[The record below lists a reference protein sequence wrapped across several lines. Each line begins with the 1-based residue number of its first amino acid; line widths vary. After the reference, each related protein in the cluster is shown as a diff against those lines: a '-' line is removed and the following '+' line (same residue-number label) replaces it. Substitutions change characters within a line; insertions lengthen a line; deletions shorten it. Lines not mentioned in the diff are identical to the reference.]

1 MTHVALINLLGWLK
15 TVPPS
20 VWVSALS
27 AVVFVA
33 LQVAYAIRLDRRL
46 RVAAEVSQKLDRLTA
61 GLGLL
66 TDTTEGGLG
75 ALAAEV
81 ERLSRRTV
89 VSPAAR
95 TRPPVQI
102 QADGSVVTRNGDSYA
117 HVLG

>member
-1 MTHVALINLLGWLK
+1 MTHFAWIGWLK
-15 TVPPS
+15 TMPPV
-20 VWVSALS
+20 VWASAGS
-27 AVVFVA
+27 AVLFVA
-33 LQVAYAIRLDRRL
+33 LQVVYAIRLERRL

-81 ERLSRRTV
+81 EKLGRRAV
-89 VSPAAR
+89 VPAIAR
-95 TRPPVQI
+95 PRPAVETHTDAAI
-102 QADGSVVTRNGDSYA
+102 VTRNGESHA